1 MAYLVPDVI
10 ETVGLR
16 AKSWNWRQQTKLPEN
31 ALGLP
36 SVVPLGVPLA
46 LTVWML
52 TRMLAN
58 PVVVS
63 AARDTRSSWP
73 LMPAGKGWG
82 RKGVWRWGL
91 LVGGCGWCSRSAGAL
106 PGTPMAGGG
115 VGARGRGDKAPLAHP

>member
-31 ALGLP
+31 AVGLP

-58 PVVVS
+58 PAVVS
-63 AARDTRSSWP
+63 PAIDTRSSRP
-73 LMPAGKGWG
+73 LMPPVKVCARELIRLFKLIVQVCDWFGESVRRGA
-82 RKGVWRWGL
+82 RNAT
-91 LVGGCGWCSRSAGAL
+91 GCG
-106 PGTPMAGGG
+106 
-115 VGARGRGDKAPLAHP
+115 

>member
-82 RKGVWRWGL
+82 RKGIWRWEL
-91 LVGGCGWCSRSAGAL
+91 MGGGFGWARGAGRPP
-106 PGTPMAGGG
+106 PGTARAGRSGP
-115 VGARGRGDKAPLAHP
+115 A

>member
-16 AKSWNWRQQTKLPEN
+16 AKSWNWRQQTKLPES

-73 LMPAGKGWG
+73 LMPAVKGLG
-82 RKGVWRWGL
+82 RKGVWGLGVLGEGCDWGR
-91 LVGGCGWCSRSAGAL
+91 RSGVAP
-106 PGTPMAGGG
+106 PGT
-115 VGARGRGDKAPLAHP
+115 